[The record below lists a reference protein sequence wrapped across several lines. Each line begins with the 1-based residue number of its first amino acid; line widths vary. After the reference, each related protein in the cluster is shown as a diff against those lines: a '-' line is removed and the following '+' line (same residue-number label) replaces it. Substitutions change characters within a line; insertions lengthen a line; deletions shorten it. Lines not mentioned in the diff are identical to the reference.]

1 MILAIP
7 LVAAPAEPGPTRT
20 ALGDDALE
28 ELIAL
33 RYQEHLARRA
43 LQELFEAGAMQALE
57 H

>member
-1 MILAIP
+1 MTLAIP

-20 ALGDDALE
+20 VLCDDGLE

-33 RYQEHLARRA
+33 RYEEYLARRA

>member
-20 ALGDDALE
+20 VPGDDALE

-33 RYQEHLARRA
+33 RYQEYLARRA